1 MRRLLGIIILLCLI
15 IMCQGQVYYNLQ
27 HSWEEIDGA
36 VSIVLDSLNIKLGMK
51 LDKEVKGIR
60 LPDNAGVPILVNLRV
75 TDSPLNSEH
84 GYIFA
89 VDDSCVLRIAAH
101 TSDGE
106 TIDGYSVTIGEYL
119 PEPGY
124 ALTVNGS
131 AIASRWDVAGADFAE
146 YFESERKI
154 DLGYSVVFT
163 EEGKIRVAQKGEK
176 PFGVTS
182 AGAGFVGNSGRPALP
197 WLTNALGDTLYQE
210 VEYVKVKRE
219 AKFPDLR
226 EVELWIPVD
235 KLKEIPENA
244 ERILKR
250 EPIRNPDY
258 GKAYLPYRNNPAMVL
273 VGSIGQIPL
282 RKGQSVNPNWV
293 KIKEL
298 DEDTELWLVK

>member
-1 MRRLLGIIILLCLI
+1 MRRLLGIIIFLCLVTI
-15 IMCQGQVYYNLQ
+15 CQGQVYYNLQ

-36 VSIVLDSLNIKLGMK
+36 VSTVLDSLNFKLGTK

-60 LPDNAGVPILVNLRV
+60 LPDNCGVPILVNLRI
-75 TDSPLNSEH
+75 TESPLDAEH

-106 TIDGYSVTIGEYL
+106 AIDGYSVTIGDYL

-124 ALTVNGS
+124 ALTVNGA

-146 YFESERKI
+146 YFEAEGKI
-154 DLGYSVVFT
+154 GLGYSLVFT
-163 EEGKIRVAQKGEK
+163 KEGKIRVAQAGEI

-197 WLTNALGDTLYQE
+197 WLTNALGDTLFQD

-219 AKFPDLR
+219 AKFPEKK
-226 EVELWIPVD
+226 EVELWVPREKV
-235 KLKEIPENA
+235 KETPEFA
-244 ERILKR
+244 EIKVQR
-250 EPIRNPDY
+250 EPKKNPDY

-273 VGSIGQIPL
+273 VGLMGQIPI
-282 RKGQSVNPNWV
+282 RKGQAVNPNWV
-293 KIKEL
+293 RIKEL
-298 DEDTELWLVK
+298 DEETELWLVK